1 MLARDIRDHGCQ
13 CGKQGVSRALCR
25 RRRTVAFPC
34 ECAAVQIDKCAFNGR
49 AADIH
54 ADRQGRSFQT
64 DCRIVMFA
72 PPRPDNDPIITCNMN
87 SIDTQFAT
95 RRNAALQPGTLHAAL
110 LDRLTRTLGKNP
122 DSATPRD
129 IYDSLSL
136 AVREEP
142 TLRWLATQ
150 RRVSN
155 AHVKRVCYFSVE
167 YLPGR
172 SLINALSSL
181 DGDLVQEARTVLRSM
196 GFELEDIAAQEV
208 DPGLGNGGLGRL
220 AACFLDSLATLH
232 YPAVGYGIRY
242 DYGIFTQ
249 VIGPDGGQREVA
261 SSWLRLRNV
270 WEAPRSSVRYTVR
283 FGGRS
288 EAEQGAAVSDAH
300 RWVGTNDMY
309 AIGFDQLT
317 PGNGGPTVNHL
328 RLWSGRAITPFQIDS
343 FNAGNYAAAVQDQLE
358 AKNLSRVLYPDD
370 STPQGKELRL
380 KQQYFF
386 VSASL
391 QDILLTHLSEGRS
404 LASLPQSVAIQ
415 LNDTHPAVAIAELM
429 RLLVDEHGLS
439 WAESWPITNA
449 VFSYTNHTLLPEAL
463 ETWPVAMFERLL
475 PRHLEIIYVINREF
489 LRTVESAYPADQQ
502 RLRDMSIIDDGSDR
516 RVRMAHLAIV
526 GSHKVNGVAQ
536 LHSDLMRRHV
546 FHGFAEMYPERF
558 VNVTNG
564 IAVRRWLKQSNPG
577 LSALLTQHLG
587 RSWENDLEEL
597 ARMAGAVDDAHF
609 RRQFRAV
616 KHANKQRL
624 AAEVMRRTGLEISI
638 DCLFDVQ
645 VKRIH
650 EYKRQLLNLLYVVTR
665 YRKIRDE
672 PRADTVPRA
681 VIFAG
686 KAAPGYVMA
695 KAIIK
700 LINNVA
706 RTIDADTVVRD
717 KLRVAFLPDYDV
729 SLAQKIMPAA
739 DLSQQISTAGMEAS
753 GTGNMKLALN
763 GALTIGTLDGANIE
777 IRDRVGAENMFIFG
791 LTADEIEAR
800 RAAGYRPRDEVD
812 ANKELKD
819 TLDLIASGFFSSDR
833 PDDAKPVIDRLL
845 SDGEPY
851 LVLADYAAYA
861 KAQGEVDALYAQED
875 QWSRKAAINCL
886 NMGFFSSDRSIRE
899 YADRIWSVKPVI

>member
-1 MLARDIRDHGCQ
+1 MD
-13 CGKQGVSRALCR
+13 
-25 RRRTVAFPC
+25 
-34 ECAAVQIDKCAFNGR
+34 
-49 AADIH
+49 
-54 ADRQGRSFQT
+54 
-64 DCRIVMFA
+64 
-72 PPRPDNDPIITCNMN
+72 
-87 SIDTQFAT
+87 SIDNQFAT
-95 RRNAALQPGTLHAAL
+95 RRNVALQPGMLHAAL

-122 DSATPRD
+122 EAATPRD
-129 IYDSLSL
+129 IFDALSL
-136 AVREEP
+136 AVREEL

-150 RRVSN
+150 RRVSQ

-181 DGDLVQEARTVLRSM
+181 DGDLVHEARTVLRSM
-196 GFELEDIAAQEV
+196 GLELEDVAAQEV

-249 VIGPDGGQREVA
+249 VIGPDGGQRELA
-261 SSWLRLRNV
+261 SSWLRLRNM
-270 WEAPRSSVRYTVR
+270 WETPRGNVRYKVR

-288 EAEQGAAVSDAH
+288 ESH
-300 RWVGTNDMY
+300 RWVDTNDIY

-328 RLWSGRAITPFQIDS
+328 RLWSGRAITPFKIEF
-343 FNAGNYAAAVQDQLE
+343 FNAGDYAAAVQDQLE

-386 VSASL
+386 VCASL

-404 LASLPQSVAIQ
+404 LASLPDAIAIQ
-415 LNDTHPAVAIAELM
+415 LNDTHPAVAIPELM
-429 RLLVDEHGLS
+429 RLLIDEHGLS
-439 WAESWPITNA
+439 WEESWTITKG

-463 ETWPVAMFERLL
+463 ETWPVSMFERLL
-475 PRHLEIIYVINREF
+475 PRHLEIIYLINRDF
-489 LRTVESAYPADQQ
+489 LRTVETAYPNEPE
-502 RLRDMSIIDDGSDR
+502 RLRNLSIIDDGGDR

-526 GSHKVNGVAQ
+526 GCHKINGVAQ
-536 LHSDLMRRHV
+536 LHSELMRRHV
-546 FHGFAEMYPERF
+546 FHGFAEMYPDRF
-558 VNVTNG
+558 INVTNG

-587 RSWENDLEEL
+587 RAWENDLEEL
-597 ARMAGAVDDAHF
+597 GRLNGAADDPEF
-609 RRQFRAV
+609 LRQFRGI
-616 KHANKQRL
+616 KHTNKQRL
-624 AAEVMRRTGLEISI
+624 ADEVMRRTGVEISVHS
-638 DCLFDVQ
+638 LFDVQ

-665 YRKIRDE
+665 YRRLRED
-672 PRADTVPRA
+672 PRAVTVSRA

-686 KAAPGYVMA
+686 KAAPGYAMA

-706 RTIDADTVVRD
+706 RTINSDAAVRD
-717 KLRVAFLPDYDV
+717 KLRVVFLPDYDV

-739 DLSQQISTAGMEAS
+739 DLSEQISTAGMEAS

-777 IRDRVGAENMFIFG
+777 IRDHVGAENMFIFG
-791 LTADEIEAR
+791 LTADEAVAR
-800 RAAGYRPRDEVD
+800 RAAGYSPRLEVE
-812 ANKELKD
+812 ANAELKA
-819 TLDLIASGFFSSDR
+819 TLDLIASGFFSGR
-833 PDDAKPVIDRLL
+833 PAEDAEVVDRLL
-845 SDGEPY
+845 SEGEPY

-861 KAQGEVDALYAQED
+861 RAQEQVDALYAMED
-875 QWSRKAAINCL
+875 EWGRKAVINCL
-886 NMGFFSSDRSIRE
+886 NMGYFSSDRSIRE

>member
-1 MLARDIRDHGCQ
+1 MD
-13 CGKQGVSRALCR
+13 
-25 RRRTVAFPC
+25 
-34 ECAAVQIDKCAFNGR
+34 
-49 AADIH
+49 
-54 ADRQGRSFQT
+54 
-64 DCRIVMFA
+64 
-72 PPRPDNDPIITCNMN
+72 

-129 IYDSLSL
+129 IYDALSL
-136 AVREEP
+136 AVREEL

-150 RRVSN
+150 RRVAN

-181 DGDLVQEARTVLRSM
+181 DGDLVHEARTALRSM
-196 GFELEDIAAQEV
+196 GHELDDIAAQEV

-249 VIGPDGGQREVA
+249 VIDAQGAQREVA
-261 SSWLRLRNV
+261 SSWLKLRNV
-270 WEAPRSSVRYTVR
+270 WEAPISSVRYAVR

-288 EAEQGAAVSDAH
+288 EAPANAVVTDAH
-300 RWVGTNDMY
+300 HWVGTADIH
-309 AIGFDQLT
+309 AVGFDQMI

-328 RLWSGRAITPFQIDS
+328 RLWSGRAITPFKLEA

-391 QDILLTHLSEGRS
+391 QDILVTHLSEGRS
-404 LASLPQSVAIQ
+404 LASLPDSIAIQ
-415 LNDTHPAVAIAELM
+415 LNDTHPAVAIPELM
-429 RLLVDEHGLS
+429 RLLVDEHAVS
-439 WAESWPITNA
+439 WEESWQITQG

-463 ETWPVAMFERLL
+463 ESWPVSMFERLL
-475 PRHLEIIYVINREF
+475 PRHLEIIYLINRDF
-489 LRTVESAYPADQQ
+489 LQVVAASFPGDPQ
-502 RLRDMSIIDDGSDR
+502 RLRQLSIIDDGGDR
-516 RVRMAHLAIV
+516 RVRMSHLAIV

-536 LHSDLMRRHV
+536 LHSDIMRKYV
-546 FHGFAEMYPERF
+546 FHDFAEIYPDRF
-558 VNVTNG
+558 INVTNG

-577 LSALLTQHLG
+577 LSAMLTQHLG
-587 RSWENDLEEL
+587 RAWENDLEEL
-597 ARMAGAVDDAHF
+597 GRLVGAAEDADF
-609 RRQFRAV
+609 RRQFRGI
-616 KHANKQRL
+616 KRTNKQRL
-624 AAEVMRRTGLEISI
+624 ADEVKRRSGLEINVDS
-638 DCLFDVQ
+638 LFDVQ

-665 YRKIRDE
+665 YRRIRE
-672 PRADTVPRA
+672 NPRAATVPRT

-686 KAAPGYVMA
+686 KAAPGYAMA

-706 RTIDADTVVRD
+706 RTIDADELMRD
-717 KLRVAFLPDYDV
+717 KLQVAFLPDYDV

-777 IRDRVGAENMFIFG
+777 IRDHVGAENMFIFG
-791 LTADEIEAR
+791 LAADEVAAR
-800 RAAGYRPRDEVD
+800 RAAGYEPMREVG
-812 ANKELKD
+812 ANPELKG
-819 TLDLIASGFFSSDR
+819 TLDLIASGFFSPQR

-845 SDGEPY
+845 SQGEPF
-851 LVLADYAAYA
+851 LVLADYAAYV
-861 KAQGEVDALYAQED
+861 KAQDEVDALYALED
-875 QWSRKAAINCL
+875 RWSHKAVINCL
-886 NMGFFSSDRSIRE
+886 NMGYFSSDRSIRE
-899 YADRIWSVKPVI
+899 YADRIWSVRPAI

>member
-1 MLARDIRDHGCQ
+1 
-13 CGKQGVSRALCR
+13 
-25 RRRTVAFPC
+25 
-34 ECAAVQIDKCAFNGR
+34 
-49 AADIH
+49 
-54 ADRQGRSFQT
+54 
-64 DCRIVMFA
+64 
-72 PPRPDNDPIITCNMN
+72 MN

-95 RRNAALQPGTLHAAL
+95 RRNVALQPGTLQAAL

-122 DSATPRD
+122 DSATARD
-129 IYDSLSL
+129 IYDALSL
-136 AVREEP
+136 AVREEL

-150 RRVSN
+150 RRVAN

-172 SLINALSSL
+172 SLLNALSSL
-181 DGDLVQEARTVLRSM
+181 EGGLLQEARAALRDM
-196 GFELEDIAAQEV
+196 GHDLDDIAAQEV

-220 AACFLDSLATLH
+220 AACFLDSLATLQ

-249 VIGPDGGQREVA
+249 ILGPDGGQREVA

-270 WEAPRSSVRYTVR
+270 WETPRGNVRFTVR
-283 FGGRS
+283 FGGRIQAPES
-288 EAEQGAAVSDAH
+288 AAADDEH
-300 RWVGTNDMY
+300 RWVGTSDIY
-309 AIGFDQLT
+309 AIGFDQLI
-317 PGNGGPTVNHL
+317 PGNLGPTVNHL
-328 RLWSGRAITPFQIDS
+328 RLWSGRAITPFHIDA
-343 FNAGNYAAAVQDQLE
+343 FNAGDYPAAVQEQLE

-404 LASLPQSVAIQ
+404 LASLPDSIAIQ
-415 LNDTHPAVAIAELM
+415 LNDTHPAVAIPELM

-439 WAESWPITNA
+439 WSESWHITTG

-463 ETWPVAMFERLL
+463 ETWPVEMFERLL
-475 PRHLEIIYVINREF
+475 PRHLQIIYLINEDF
-489 LRTVESAYPADQQ
+489 LQSVESRYPGDHD
-502 RLRDMSIIDDGSDR
+502 RLRRLSIIDDGGDR
-516 RVRMAHLAIV
+516 RVRMAHLAVI
-526 GSHKVNGVAQ
+526 GSHRVNGVAQ
-536 LHSDLMRRHV
+536 LHTELMRKQV
-546 FHGFAEMYPERF
+546 FSGFADLYPDRF
-558 VNVTNG
+558 INVTNG

-577 LSALLTQHLG
+577 LSALLTERLG
-587 RSWENDLEEL
+587 SAWENDLEEL
-597 ARMAGAVDDAHF
+597 GRLIGAADDAEF
-609 RRQFRAV
+609 RRRFRGIQRT
-616 KHANKQRL
+616 NKQRL
-624 AAEVMRRTGLEISI
+624 ADEIMRRTGVELSVNS
-638 DCLFDVQ
+638 LFDVQ

-665 YRKIRDE
+665 YQRIRE
-672 PRADTVPRA
+672 NPRADVVPRT

-686 KAAPGYVMA
+686 KAAPGYAIA

-706 RTIDADTVVRD
+706 RTIDADPVVRD

-777 IRDRVGAENMFIFG
+777 IRDHVGAENMFIFG
-791 LTADEIEAR
+791 LTADEAEAT
-800 RAAGYRPRDEVD
+800 RAAGYRPGREIE
-812 ANKELKD
+812 ANPELKR
-819 TLDLIASGFFSSDR
+819 TLDLIRSGFFSPRR
-833 PDDAKPVIDRLL
+833 PDDDKPVIERLQ

-851 LVLADYAAYA
+851 LVLADFAAYV
-861 KAQGEVDALYAQED
+861 KAQDQVDAL
-875 QWSRKAAINCL
+875 
-886 NMGFFSSDRSIRE
+886 
-899 YADRIWSVKPVI
+899 

>member
-1 MLARDIRDHGCQ
+1 MD
-13 CGKQGVSRALCR
+13 
-25 RRRTVAFPC
+25 
-34 ECAAVQIDKCAFNGR
+34 
-49 AADIH
+49 
-54 ADRQGRSFQT
+54 
-64 DCRIVMFA
+64 
-72 PPRPDNDPIITCNMN
+72 

-95 RRNAALQPGTLHAAL
+95 RRNVALQPGTLHAAL
-110 LDRLTRTLGKNP
+110 LDRLTRTLGKNVE
-122 DSATPRD
+122 SATPRD
-129 IYDSLSL
+129 IYDALSL
-136 AVREEP
+136 AVREEL

-150 RRVSN
+150 RRVAN

-181 DGDLVQEARTVLRSM
+181 DGDLVHEARTVLRAM
-196 GFELEDIAAQEV
+196 GYEIEDIAAQEV

-249 VIGPDGGQREVA
+249 VIGADGGQREAA

-270 WEAPRSSVRYTVR
+270 WETPRGNAGYTVR

-288 EAEQGAAVSDAH
+288 VAPGNAAVGDAH
-300 RWVGTNDMY
+300 SWVDTNDIY
-309 AIGFDQLT
+309 AIGFDQLI

-328 RLWSGRAITPFQIDS
+328 RLWSGRAITPFKLEA
-343 FNAGNYAAAVQDQLE
+343 FNAGDYAAAVQEQLE

-391 QDILLTHLSEGRS
+391 QDILVTHLSEGRS
-404 LASLPQSVAIQ
+404 LASLPDSIAIQ
-415 LNDTHPAVAIAELM
+415 LNDTHPAVAIPELM
-429 RLLVDEHGLS
+429 RLLVDEHALS
-439 WAESWPITNA
+439 WEQSWEITQG

-463 ETWPVAMFERLL
+463 ESWPVAMFERLL
-475 PRHLEIIYVINREF
+475 PRHLEIIYLVNREF
-489 LRTVESAYPADQQ
+489 LQAVATTYPDDHQ
-502 RLRDMSIIDDGSDR
+502 RLRQLSIIDDADGR
-516 RVRMAHLAIV
+516 RVRMSHLAIV

-536 LHSDLMRRHV
+536 LHSDIMRKFV
-546 FHGFAEMYPERF
+546 FRDFAQVYPDRF
-558 VNVTNG
+558 INVTNG

-587 RSWENDLEEL
+587 RAWENDLEEL
-597 ARMAGAVDDAHF
+597 GRLAGAADDPEF
-609 RRQFRAV
+609 RRQFRGI
-616 KHANKQRL
+616 KRTNKQRL
-624 AAEVMRRTGLEISI
+624 ADEVKRRSGLEISV
-638 DCLFDVQ
+638 DTLFDVQ

-650 EYKRQLLNLLYVVTR
+650 EYKRQLLNLLYIVTR
-665 YRKIRDE
+665 YQRIRQN
-672 PRADTVPRA
+672 PRAETVPRT

-686 KAAPGYVMA
+686 KAAPGYAMA
-695 KAIIK
+695 KLIIK

-706 RTIDADTVVRD
+706 RTIDADRLARG
-717 KLRVAFLPDYDV
+717 KLKVAFLPDYDV

-777 IRDRVGAENMFIFG
+777 IRDHVGAENMFIFG
-791 LTADEIEAR
+791 LTADEVAAR
-800 RAAGYRPRDEVD
+800 RVQGYEPTQVVEG
-812 ANKELKD
+812 NPELRS
-819 TLDLIASGFFSSDR
+819 TLDLIGSGFFSAGR
-833 PDDAKPVIDRLL
+833 PDDARPVIDRLL
-845 SDGEPY
+845 SHGEPF

-861 KAQGEVDALYAQED
+861 KAQDQVDALYALED
-875 QWSRKAAINCL
+875 QWSHKAVINCL
-886 NMGFFSSDRSIRE
+886 NMGYFSSDRSVRE
-899 YADRIWSVKPVI
+899 YADRIWAVRPAI

>member
-1 MLARDIRDHGCQ
+1 MD
-13 CGKQGVSRALCR
+13 
-25 RRRTVAFPC
+25 
-34 ECAAVQIDKCAFNGR
+34 
-49 AADIH
+49 
-54 ADRQGRSFQT
+54 
-64 DCRIVMFA
+64 
-72 PPRPDNDPIITCNMN
+72 
-87 SIDTQFAT
+87 SIDNQFAT
-95 RRNAALQPGTLHAAL
+95 RRNVALQPGMLHAAL

-122 DSATPRD
+122 ESATPRD
-129 IYDSLSL
+129 VFDALSL
-136 AVREEP
+136 AVREEL

-181 DGDLVQEARTVLRSM
+181 DGDLVHEARTALKSM
-196 GFELEDIAAQEV
+196 GLELEDVAAQEV

-232 YPAVGYGIRY
+232 YPAIGYGIRY

-249 VIGPDGGQREVA
+249 VIGPDGGQRELA

-270 WEAPRSSVRYTVR
+270 WETPRGNVRYKVR

-288 EAEQGAAVSDAH
+288 ESH
-300 RWVGTNDMY
+300 RWVDTNDIY

-328 RLWSGRAITPFQIDS
+328 RLWSGRAITPFKIEF
-343 FNAGNYAAAVQDQLE
+343 FNAGDYPAAVRDQLE

-386 VSASL
+386 VCASL

-404 LASLPQSVAIQ
+404 LASLPDAIAIQ
-415 LNDTHPAVAIAELM
+415 LNDTHPAVAIPELM
-429 RLLVDEHGLS
+429 RLLIDEHGLS
-439 WAESWPITNA
+439 WEESWTITKG

-463 ETWPVAMFERLL
+463 ETWPVSMFERLL
-475 PRHLEIIYVINREF
+475 PRHLEIIYLINRDF
-489 LRTVESAYPADQQ
+489 LRTVETAYPDDPE
-502 RLRDMSIIDDGSDR
+502 RLRNLSIIDDGGDR

-526 GSHKVNGVAQ
+526 GCHKINGVAE
-536 LHSDLMRRHV
+536 LHSKLMRKHV
-546 FHGFAEMYPERF
+546 FHGFAEMYPDRF
-558 VNVTNG
+558 INVTNG

-597 ARMAGAVDDAHF
+597 GRLNGAADDAGFLGHF
-609 RRQFRAV
+609 RGI
-616 KHANKQRL
+616 KHTNKQRL
-624 AAEVMRRTGLEISI
+624 ADEVMRRTGVEISVHS
-638 DCLFDVQ
+638 LFDVQ

-650 EYKRQLLNLLYVVTR
+650 EYKRQLLNLLYVITR
-665 YRKIRDE
+665 YRRIRED
-672 PRADTVPRA
+672 PRAATVPRA

-686 KAAPGYVMA
+686 KAAPGYAMA

-700 LINNVA
+700 LINNAA
-706 RTIDADTVVRD
+706 RTINSDAAVRD
-717 KLRVAFLPDYDV
+717 KLRVVFLPDYDV

-739 DLSQQISTAGMEAS
+739 DLSEQISTAGMEAS

-777 IRDRVGAENMFIFG
+777 IRDHVGAENIFIFG
-791 LTADEIEAR
+791 LTADEAAAR
-800 RAAGYRPRDEVD
+800 RSAGYSPAREVE
-812 ANKELKD
+812 ANPDLKA
-819 TLDLIASGFFSSDR
+819 TLDLIASGFFSGRRS
-833 PDDAKPVIDRLL
+833 DDAAVVDRLM
-845 SDGEPY
+845 SEGEPY

-861 KAQGEVDALYAQED
+861 QAQEQVDALYATQDE
-875 QWSRKAAINCL
+875 WSRKAVINCL
-886 NMGFFSSDRSIRE
+886 NMGYFSSDRSVRE